1 MSSQKGFTI
10 IELLISTALMAI
22 VITGLIL
29 IFIQQQRTFN
39 FTSESID
46 IDQTGRTALDF
57 LASEIR
63 NAGARQGKTMGI
75 RFFNGGSGEDPR
87 CSDNT
92 SDDGTTDSPPDCIKI
107 FTWDI
112 TRGQSGSTFP
122 SIPLNIAAILDGG
135 DLDIG
140 AASWLPPL
148 QDPALIE
155 SGDLVGF
162 WSRGALCNPI
172 DTTNCN
178 TDPERCT
185 ECGVILTVGNISGT
199 NLVFDDDLS
208 SIIDHN
214 INDSSFLNFDDFVDN
229 ALQPLFINGP
239 SEMTI
244 VESKTFA
251 IDTDD
256 RELLMELDESNRFD
270 PIAGGVDT
278 AGIVDLQL
286 VFNLQDSDGGVTK
299 VGLALDDANRHY
311 PDFNVVGSAPVGN
324 LNGREKDIRAIEIY
338 LVVSSRLKP
347 QLLSGQRIP
356 SRDFSSIGDVPLR
369 QTSHSSL
376 GEGFMYKVFST
387 VVYMR
392 NFAREEFG

>member
-1 MSSQKGFTI
+1 
-10 IELLISTALMAI
+10 
-22 VITGLIL
+22 
-29 IFIQQQRTFN
+29 
-39 FTSESID
+39 
-46 IDQTGRTALDF
+46 
-57 LASEIR
+57 
-63 NAGARQGKTMGI
+63 MGI

-178 TDPERCT
+178 TDPEKCT
-185 ECGVILTVGNISGT
+185 ECGVILTVDNISGT

-214 INDSSFLNFDDFVDN
+214 INDSSFLNFNDFVDN

-286 VFNLQDSDGGVTK
+286 VFNLQDPDGGVTK
-299 VGLALDDANRHY
+299 VGLALDDSNRHY

-356 SRDFSSIGDVPLR
+356 VKNFSSIGDVPLR

-376 GEGFMYKVFST
+376 GEGFIYKVFST